1 MEPEKPATGAATL
14 PDALLSLESRLSSL
28 ESSIAALPSQFA
40 PDSSAEV
47 ALLRGRLETLTD
59 IYPRL
64 ERAEVA
70 ARTPTQTAL
79 AMQEQQLRLQEG
91 HAQLARRADDIVHDV
106 RLLRLRVEGGQVA
119 DPLASQDPRVDALL
133 ARVEEL
139 SVFTRGLAN
148 TARMEALERALAAGT
163 RSLTELAS
171 RVDTIATNAS
181 SAATIMPAMDPLV
194 NERLRALEG
203 NVGMLLNA
211 GLTGA
216 SQAQIQGS
224 LDELST
230 RLGGQLST
238 LAEEARR
245 AADRL
250 SNLDTLVAADAQGL
264 TRLGSR
270 VDQLASR
277 LEELIARVE
286 SEAERT
292 AGLLLWRGSVESRL
306 EVAAAGGSPGDIELA
321 GRLGSLEVL
330 VDQHRRGWER
340 DIGVQTA
347 RLEQLIGE
355 VTITEQQLAELR
367 VGTDGR
373 LGNLEGST
381 LNLGVDLGSLTQRL
395 SGAEGRMEELT
406 RAPMAR
412 IDELAAGLEGLQS
425 HRGLLEGRLGSLEN
439 GLSAAAVRL
448 EEGLGGLDRR
458 VGLLAELSD
467 SAVGRLGAA
476 EIGLSTLGASVS
488 TELSRIGML
497 E

>member
-1 MEPEKPATGAATL
+1 M
-14 PDALLSLESRLSSL
+14 
-28 ESSIAALPSQFA
+28 
-40 PDSSAEV
+40 
-47 ALLRGRLETLTD
+47 
-59 IYPRL
+59 
-64 ERAEVA
+64 
-70 ARTPTQTAL
+70 
-79 AMQEQQLRLQEG
+79 
-91 HAQLARRADDIVHDV
+91 

-306 EVAAAGGSPGDIELA
+306 E
-321 GRLGSLEVL
+321 
-330 VDQHRRGWER
+330 
-340 DIGVQTA
+340 
-347 RLEQLIGE
+347 
-355 VTITEQQLAELR
+355 
-367 VGTDGR
+367 
-373 LGNLEGST
+373 
-381 LNLGVDLGSLTQRL
+381 
-395 SGAEGRMEELT
+395 
-406 RAPMAR
+406 
-412 IDELAAGLEGLQS
+412 
-425 HRGLLEGRLGSLEN
+425 
-439 GLSAAAVRL
+439 
-448 EEGLGGLDRR
+448 
-458 VGLLAELSD
+458 
-467 SAVGRLGAA
+467 
-476 EIGLSTLGASVS
+476 
-488 TELSRIGML
+488 
-497 E
+497 